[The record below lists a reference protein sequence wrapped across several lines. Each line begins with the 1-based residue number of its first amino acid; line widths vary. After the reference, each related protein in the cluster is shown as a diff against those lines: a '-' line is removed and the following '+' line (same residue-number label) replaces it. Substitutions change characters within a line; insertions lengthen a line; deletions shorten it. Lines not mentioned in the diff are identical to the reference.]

1 MNIKESL
8 KEQATE
14 IHELLS
20 IYIKVHDSI
29 FKKWATVNVSKDVTK
44 MYFIFPH

>member
-20 IYIKVHDSI
+20 TYKMRENSI
-29 FKKWATVNVSKDVTK
+29 FSLNK
-44 MYFIFPH
+44 I